1 MTSVD
6 KLMREVAWLIAK
18 PEDVPILRRTI
29 QECLRIYPE
38 TNWRDV
44 SDVWRQAKNDVQ
56 ARSRHDQAR
65 ERSDSQERGA

>member
-6 KLMREVAWLIAK
+6 KLMREVAWLITK

-38 TNWRDV
+38 RRRLYMNTYTD
-44 SDVWRQAKNDVQ
+44 DC
-56 ARSRHDQAR
+56 
-65 ERSDSQERGA
+65 